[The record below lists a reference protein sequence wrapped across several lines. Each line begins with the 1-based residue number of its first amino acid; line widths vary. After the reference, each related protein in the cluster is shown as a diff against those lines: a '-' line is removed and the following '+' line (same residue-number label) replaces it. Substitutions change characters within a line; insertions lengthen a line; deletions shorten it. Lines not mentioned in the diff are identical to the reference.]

1 MTLATSRPR
10 GEAPGSTPQ
19 YLHVYEVKLLNTGHI
34 WDSDDVP
41 YSEMSPIWRYGMGQ
55 NEVPFVEGAFSEV
68 LLHVCITVVG
78 LLKLLCSRDLRKYCS
93 WPSTRA
99 LVRLLLDSLKL
110 MCLVTSLGAG
120 AASLS
125 TDRCPMSAAAV
136 NGLTEKAQRRRRE
149 APRNSIIF
157 TTTAH
162 VQSWS
167 KRSKVV
173 ILHLRACANPH
184 GGVRQIELSAA
195 LEEAESFAKRGKMAV
210 KVCIQQNSAASFGK
224 IF

>member
-1 MTLATSRPR
+1 M
-10 GEAPGSTPQ
+10 
-19 YLHVYEVKLLNTGHI
+19 
-34 WDSDDVP
+34 
-41 YSEMSPIWRYGMGQ
+41 
-55 NEVPFVEGAFSEV
+55 
-68 LLHVCITVVG
+68 CITVVG

-110 MCLVTSLGAG
+110 MCLVTSLGAR

-136 NGLTEKAQRRRRE
+136 NGLTEKAQRRRRA

-157 TTTAH
+157 TAH

-173 ILHLRACANPH
+173 ILHLRACAKPH
-184 GGVRQIELSAA
+184 GGVHQIELSAG
-195 LEEAESFAKRGKMAV
+195 LEEAEFFAKRGKMAV